1 MLRSWQEPYTTWLE
15 TDRCTYADINR
26 IAGNLNYLLDDD
38 ALKADYTQ
46 DDVIT
51 MEEWTDI
58 VDAVIGLVESEG
70 LYNVE
75 ELPNTDATALNFNI
89 VEGLTHEIKA
99 WIDLKAKQLDAAAY
113 TGEAIYVNDYD
124 LFVR

>member
-1 MLRSWQEPYTTWLE
+1 MSWQEPYTTWLE
-15 TDRCTYADINR
+15 TDRCTYVDINR

-51 MEEWTDI
+51 MSEWSDI
-58 VDAVIGLVESEG
+58 VDAVIGLAESEG
-70 LYNVE
+70 LLNVE
-75 ELPNTDATALNFNI
+75 EFPNTDATALNFNI
-89 VEGLTHEIKA
+89 VEGLTWDIKA

-113 TGEAIYVNDYD
+113 AGEVIYADD
-124 LFVR
+124 DGLFAR